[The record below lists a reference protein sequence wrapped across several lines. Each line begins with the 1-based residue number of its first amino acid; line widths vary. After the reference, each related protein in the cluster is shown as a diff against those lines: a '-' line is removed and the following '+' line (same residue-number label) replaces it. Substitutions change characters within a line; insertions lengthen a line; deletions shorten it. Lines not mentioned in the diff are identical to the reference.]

1 MLICATMWKLLMN
14 LIPLKKKMKEKVYC
28 KILIM
33 MNSKIKNRIINM
45 NQMVKYSTLL
55 KNKKLLKMIKQI

>member
-1 MLICATMWKLLMN
+1 MKMITIKLLMN

>member
-1 MLICATMWKLLMN
+1 MKMITIKLLMN
-14 LIPLKKKMKEKVYC
+14 LIPHKKKMKEKVYC
-28 KILIM
+28 KILLM
-33 MNSKIKNRIINM
+33 MNSKIKNRNINM

>member
-1 MLICATMWKLLMN
+1 MKKITIKLLMN
-14 LIPLKKKMKEKVYC
+14 LIPQKKKMKEKVYC

>member
-1 MLICATMWKLLMN
+1 MKMITIKLLMN
-14 LIPLKKKMKEKVYC
+14 LIPHKKKMKG
-28 KILIM
+28 
-33 MNSKIKNRIINM
+33 KIKNRIINM